1 MGLAFD
7 IDLFFMRRDRMQ
19 ASRYELK
26 YLISEQTAAK
36 VRDFVRC
43 YIGLDEYGVGRPN
56 YSYDVHSLYLDSDNL
71 EIYWRTVNGD
81 KNRYKLRLRYYSD
94 NPKSPVFFEIKRRM
108 KDVILKQ
115 RCGVKHEAVPLL
127 LAGQLPDEAH
137 LLSKDPSNLVAIQ
150 RFHQLMT
157 KLNAKP
163 KSHIYYLREAYVS
176 DNDEV
181 RVTMDRNV
189 FSEANLTSSI
199 KVKMKKPVHSYA
211 GLVILELKFTNRFPN
226 WFRDL
231 VRMAETMQTGAA
243 KYVSGVGLLG
253 HQNLAAHAEVLEEE
267 SLLANCRPGDD
278 LPTFQR
284 QDKGVILDLL
294 RR

>member
-1 MGLAFD
+1 MA
-7 IDLFFMRRDRMQ
+7 RDRMQ
-19 ASRYELK
+19 QSRYELK
-26 YLISEQTAAK
+26 YLVTEETAAK

-81 KNRYKLRLRYYSD
+81 KNRFKLRLRYYSD

-115 RCGVKHEAVPLL
+115 RCGVTHEAVPLL
-127 LAGQLPDEAH
+127 LAGQLPDEKH

-150 RFHQLMT
+150 RFQLLM
-157 KLNAKP
+157 LDLHAKP
-163 KSHIYYLREAYVS
+163 KSHIYYLREAYVA

-189 FSEANLTSSI
+189 FSEAHLKPSL

-211 GLVILELKFTNRFPN
+211 GEVILELKFTNRFPN

-231 VRMAETMQTGAA
+231 VRMAEAMQTGAA
-243 KYVSGVGLLG
+243 KYLSGVGLMG
-253 HQNLAAHAEVLEEE
+253 HRNLAAHAEVLEEE
-267 SLLANCRPGDD
+267 SLLSNCRPGDD
-278 LPTFQR
+278 LPTFAR
-284 QDKGVILDLL
+284 QDKGIILDLL
-294 RR
+294 KVR